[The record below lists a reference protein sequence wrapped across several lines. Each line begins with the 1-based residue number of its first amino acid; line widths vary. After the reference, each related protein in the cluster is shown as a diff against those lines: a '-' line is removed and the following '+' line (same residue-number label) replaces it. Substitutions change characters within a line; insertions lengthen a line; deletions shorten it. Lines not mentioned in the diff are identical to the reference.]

1 MPLRGRAPHE
11 TRTSTL
17 SVPVKVEAQHITYND
32 GSAIGAG
39 SDGTS
44 DFERGGGMRLNVDT
58 LLAQRKN
65 EIEQLRFVD
74 TTKKI
79 SISPIHNVL
88 HVDCA
93 WRQDG
98 GILALHT

>member
-1 MPLRGRAPHE
+1 
-11 TRTSTL
+11 
-17 SVPVKVEAQHITYND
+17 VEAQHITYND

-39 SDGTS
+39 SDDTS

-79 SISPIHNVL
+79 SRSPIHNVL